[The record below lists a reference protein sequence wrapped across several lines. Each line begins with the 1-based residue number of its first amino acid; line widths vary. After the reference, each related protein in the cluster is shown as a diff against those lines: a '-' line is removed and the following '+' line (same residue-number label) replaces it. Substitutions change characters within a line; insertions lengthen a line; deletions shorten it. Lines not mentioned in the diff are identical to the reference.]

1 MKSAKSIIASAAT
14 SKRGRWCSSS
24 NSVAVIKMK
33 SNLTISKETA
43 TKLFL
48 KIHEDSPEKP
58 TEVAN
63 LEENSERNRY
73 FNVLPFDDY
82 RIKLKGNS
90 EYFNDYIN
98 ASRFANVFSSK
109 LLTKTFSRKNF

>member
-14 SKRGRWCSSS
+14 SKRGRWCSS

-63 LEENSERNRY
+63 LEENSERNRW

-98 ASRFANVFSSK
+98 ASRLAPVLTSNDNVLF
-109 LLTKTFSRKNF
+109 

>member
-14 SKRGRWCSSS
+14 SKRGRWCSS

-109 LLTKTFSRKNF
+109 LLTKTFSRKSC